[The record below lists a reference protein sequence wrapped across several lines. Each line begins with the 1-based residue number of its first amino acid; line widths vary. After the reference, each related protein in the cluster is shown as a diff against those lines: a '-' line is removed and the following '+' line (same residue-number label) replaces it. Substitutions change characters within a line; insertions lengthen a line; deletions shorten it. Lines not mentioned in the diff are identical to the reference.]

1 MQIARGAKLPCAVLD
16 RSGGPLPIDESGY
29 DIERFDLAGDDWRG
43 KFRGWLE
50 SSQRA
55 AAL

>member
-1 MQIARGAKLPCAVLD
+1 VLD
-16 RSGGPLPIDESGY
+16 RSGGPLPIDVSGY